1 MGGLG
6 QPPRFGVPR
15 VTVLIVGGESSLI
28 AAIADRFRADKQT
41 TEIGLADLHD
51 EGARTRLG
59 ADSDVPDVLIVAAPD
74 ELDGDATAISVEA
87 ARNVFEQELQVFLWC
102 QSVGAGMIA
111 RGRGVIVVV
120 GTVDG
125 VQSESGGAL
134 RTASQSGLSGLVR
147 GLGVEWAPS
156 GIRVVG
162 VLFSH
167 ERGGSDG
174 HRRQP
179 AIGRHPTAAEI
190 AETVHFMAGPDASY
204 VVAETIRVDGGYSA
218 YQMF

>member
-1 MGGLG
+1 M
-6 QPPRFGVPR
+6 
-15 VTVLIVGGESSLI
+15 TVLIVGRESSLI
-28 AAIADRFRADKQT
+28 AAIADRFRTDEETA
-41 TEIGLADLHD
+41 EIGFAGLHD
-51 EGARTRLG
+51 EDARGRVGAN
-59 ADSDVPDVLIVAAPD
+59 DDVPDVLIVAAPE
-74 ELDGDATAISVEA
+74 ELDGEAAVIPVEA
-87 ARNVFEQELQVFLWC
+87 ARNVFEQELDVFLWC
-102 QSVGAGMIA
+102 QSVGASMIA

-167 ERGGSDG
+167 ERGGPGG

-179 AIGRHPTAAEI
+179 AIGRHPTASEI
-190 AETVHFMAGPDASY
+190 AETVHFMAGADASY